1 MMQKRNSVFT
11 NLAISYVTIV
21 VVIVLLLC
29 SIFYMYFPR
38 DYNEE
43 IRTKNQMVLENAANY
58 IESAVFQRV
67 KKIYLD
73 LSLVQSANIDL
84 YTKSTLQGNYSEI
97 IDIQEL
103 LKNEVANNS
112 DLVYAVHLFY
122 PKQKVMI
129 SSVYG
134 LRYYDDGSKDTY
146 MTMDWIDRMRSNDKS
161 FLWMESRLVP
171 QDIYTSVS
179 GNNSM
184 NPLITYAH
192 SYPFNATGENCE
204 LMIAIDIK
212 EAAISKI
219 IQNVMPSDY
228 KSTFIIGESGEI
240 ISAADKGLLGSR
252 TGNNSYMNKILSS
265 NATAE
270 SFNDTIDN
278 IPYVVSHHKFKTN
291 EWKIYNI
298 TASDNYY
305 KKSIFL
311 QKVVLLICLL
321 AIIVGIVLSGIFTI
335 ASYNPLKR
343 LMGKIK
349 GLFDHPAGSELNEY
363 TLIDTAINKLTTR
376 VSSLEET
383 LQINHPVIKHN
394 VVLNILRNNYSSEEL
409 AEQLQ
414 SLNIS
419 MAYSDYC
426 CMVIDPVSTG
436 CKELSSKTIQ
446 YVIYNLINQLEAAV
460 IDEYRIIAEELPDKK
475 IVAIVCTNNPGEW
488 LIELLNGMI
497 LSEVK
502 HRFDLDYKVSLGRW
516 VQAFM
521 DVHQSYVDAQ
531 ILMKYGY
538 FLPEVTMINDV
549 NLLNR
554 ENSNQEIPHSIL
566 LKFKEKLQARNLKG
580 VTAAIDNLIEHMKE
594 GMYSADYC
602 HFILLNTVSV
612 YSDYLKSVR
621 YKQADSV
628 RMDLHKQYTSI
639 YSINGFREW
648 LVQSITEFISH
659 MEKRS
664 DDRNMESIEAVKE
677 YISKHLSEELSLD
690 TVAAKVYI
698 SPKYLSKIFKEEI
711 GINYTDYVTKMRMEK
726 ALELMATN
734 NMTVEQIANTVG
746 YGTSAYFI
754 KKFKEINGCTP
765 KTYVRSLIKQA

>member
-1 MMQKRNSVFT
+1 M
-11 NLAISYVTIV
+11 
-21 VVIVLLLC
+21 VIVLLLC

-73 LSLVQSANIDL
+73 LSLGQSANIDL

-134 LRYYDDGSKDTY
+134 LRYYDDGSKDTF

-228 KSTFIIGESGEI
+228 NSTFIIGESGEI

-265 NATAE
+265 NETAE
-270 SFNDTIDN
+270 SFNATIDN

-349 GLFDHPAGSELNEY
+349 GLFDNPAGSELNEY

-460 IDEYRIIAEELPDKK
+460 IDESRIIAEELPDKK
-475 IVAIVCTNNPGEW
+475 IVAIVCTKNPGEW

-497 LSEVK
+497 LTEVN
-502 HRFDLDYKVSLGRW
+502 HRFDLEYKVSLGHW
-516 VQAFM
+516 VQQFK
-521 DVHQSYVDAQ
+521 DVHHSYVEAQ

-538 FLPEVTMINDV
+538 FLPEVSMINDV

-554 ENSNQEIPHSIL
+554 EKSNQEIPHSIL
-566 LKFKEKLQARNLKG
+566 LKFKEKLQARNLKS
-580 VTAAIDNLIEHMKE
+580 VVAALDNLIEPMKE

-628 RMDLHKQYTSI
+628 RMDIHKQYTSI

-711 GINYTDYVTKMRMEK
+711 GINYTDYVTKKRMEK

-765 KTYVRSLIKQA
+765 KTYVRSLMKQA